1 MTKMC
6 EIDVRA
12 RLEVHTTPEPAIL
25 LDRHVH
31 GGMTLH
37 GAGEASARLR
47 PSAIE
52 QLLAQGQ
59 PEEHR
64 QEHDHDGAADELSH
78 RELPSNQ
85 QRQDH
90 TQFDDQIGGC
100 DLEDHSGGKA
110 GSCPKQC
117 ARQCHGRI
125 GTRRRCRP
133 EAGGDNQRARPIVT
147 QPLLDRGSPH
157 DGLHDSRQCEP
168 QDQRP
173 QNLPCHGTAD
183 GQSMADGVQPPHAAS
198 QRRMAMGTGY
208 RSIGAGGRPSPL
220 GPDKS
225 KLSIRIRATPLAGFG
240 RVHGQ
245 ASATRSSRRRFWL
258 A

>member
-1 MTKMC
+1 MTGPPTNSATVNC
-6 EIDVRA
+6 HPIS
-12 RLEVHTTPEPAIL
+12 
-25 LDRHVH
+25 
-31 GGMTLH
+31 
-37 GAGEASARLR
+37 SARIT
-47 PSAIE
+47 PSSTTRLVDATSKTIAVAK
-52 QLLAQGQ
+52 LA
-59 PEEHR
+59 PVR
-64 QEHDHDGAADELSH
+64 NSA
-78 RELPSNQ
+78 R
-85 QRQDH
+85 
-90 TQFDDQIGGC
+90 
-100 DLEDHSGGKA
+100 
-110 GSCPKQC
+110 
-117 ARQCHGRI
+117 RQCHGRI

-245 ASATRSSRRRFWL
+245 ASATRSRRRRFWL